1 MNRIKN
7 FFEAKKIA
15 IIGASDKPGNVS
27 GVIIKNIMD
36 YTEEGREIYPINPK
50 REEIFG
56 LKCYPSV
63 SDTPSV
69 PDLAVV
75 IIPAIN
81 VAAAVEECGKVGCQ
95 SIIIISAGFKEA
107 GEAGIKREQEL
118 AAVAEQYNI
127 RIIGPNCM
135 GTVGPKHNLNATFF
149 KKGTPK
155 AGGIAFFSQSGAFG
169 SAILDWA
176 ITRRIGLSGFVSIG
190 SMMDV
195 DFGDLIYYFADDPD
209 TKAICVYM
217 ETIPNAKKFIA
228 SARYAAKQGK
238 PIVAVMPGRSAES
251 AAAAASHTGSMVGN
265 DMFNNAVFER
275 AGIVRLINPSD
286 LFNVA
291 ELLNLGQQ
299 PQGPRLAIVTN
310 AGGPGVL
317 ATDALMDEKGQLAK
331 ITPEFIAKINDDMPP
346 TWSRANPIDIIGD
359 AGVAR
364 YVVAVDAAIN
374 DENIDAITVIYTP
387 QGDAESEDIASEII
401 KLAEKTDKPVLTVWM
416 GEGTTEPSR
425 RMFIEKKIPAYR
437 FPEHAMQAFANVTRF
452 QKLNVKLNGV
462 SAPVKDSRPA
472 DNSHLKGIIKA
483 AKAEGRTILNE
494 AESKTILEAY
504 GIASTRPYFAAS
516 AGEAA
521 QIADKQL
528 KYPVVMKIA
537 SKDISHKSD
546 VGGVILNLKN
556 ADEVKEAFKNMM
568 AKVSKNMPSAK
579 LDGVTLQRMVSKYD
593 YELIIGSTTDSAFGP
608 VILFGAGGTQAE
620 FYKDVAVGLPPL
632 DRNLAHN
639 VMADTKIYQML
650 SKGFRDKPVA
660 NLALIEETLVKFSNL
675 LEDFPGI
682 AEVDINPLAIT
693 ADEAIALDGRIV
705 LKSGPCACGC
715 ENKNNNFIASL

>member
-1 MNRIKN
+1 
-7 FFEAKKIA
+7 
-15 IIGASDKPGNVS
+15 
-27 GVIIKNIMD
+27 
-36 YTEEGREIYPINPK
+36 
-50 REEIFG
+50 
-56 LKCYPSV
+56 CYASV
-63 SDTPSV
+63 SVTPSV

-75 IIPAIN
+75 IIPATG
-81 VAAAVEECGKVGCQ
+81 VAAAVEECGQVGCK
-95 SIIIISAGFKEA
+95 SVIVISAGFKEA
-107 GEAGIKREQEL
+107 GEAGIQREQEL
-118 AAVAEQYNI
+118 AAVAEKYNI

-135 GTVGPKHNLNATFF
+135 GTVGPKHRLNATFF
-149 KKGTPK
+149 KKGIPK

-176 ITRRIGLSGFVSIG
+176 ITRHIGLSGFVSIG

-195 DFGDLIYYFADDPD
+195 DFGDLIYYFADDPE
-209 TKAICVYM
+209 TTAICVYM

-286 LFNVA
+286 LFHVA
-291 ELLNLGQQ
+291 ELLNLGKQ
-299 PQGPRLAIVTN
+299 PKDQRLAIVTN

-317 ATDALMDEKGQLAK
+317 ATDALMDEKGKLAK
-331 ITPEFIAKINDDMPP
+331 ITPEFIAKINDDMPA
-346 TWSRANPIDIIGD
+346 TWSRSNPIDIIGD

-364 YVVAVDAAIN
+364 YAIAVDAAIN
-374 DENIDAITVIYTP
+374 DENIDAVTVIYTP
-387 QGDAESEDIASEII
+387 QGDAESEDIADAVI
-401 KLAEKTDKPVLTVWM
+401 KLAETTDKPVMTVWM
-416 GEGTTEPSR
+416 GEGTTERSR
-425 RMFIEKKIPAYR
+425 CMFIEKKIPAYR
-437 FPEHAMQAFANVTRF
+437 FPEHAVQAFANMTRF
-452 QKLNVKLNGV
+452 QKLNDKLN
-462 SAPVKDSRPA
+462 SIAAPVQDSRPA
-472 DNSHLKGIIKA
+472 DNSHLKAIIKA
-483 AKAEGRTILNE
+483 AKSEGRTILNE
-494 AESKTILEAY
+494 TESKTILEAY
-504 GIASTRPYFAAS
+504 GIAATRPYFAAS
-516 AGEAA
+516 AEEAA

-556 ADEVKEAFKNMM
+556 ANEVREAFRNMM
-568 AKVSKNMPSAK
+568 VTVSQNMPAAQ

-593 YELIIGSTTDSAFGP
+593 YELIIGSTTDPAFGP

-632 DRNLAHN
+632 NRNLARN
-639 VMADTKIYQML
+639 VMTDTKIYQML

-675 LEDFPGI
+675 LEDFPSI
-682 AEVDINPLAIT
+682 AEIDINPLAMT

-705 LKSGPCACGC
+705 LKNQECCYGCGS
-715 ENKNNNFIASL
+715 KSSNFIASL

>member
-1 MNRIKN
+1 MNSIKN

-15 IIGASDKPGNVS
+15 IIGASDKAGNVS
-27 GVIIKNIMD
+27 GVIIKNMLD

-56 LKCYPSV
+56 LKCYASV
-63 SDTPSV
+63 SVTPSV

-75 IIPAIN
+75 IIPATG
-81 VAAAVEECGKVGCQ
+81 VAAAVEECGQVGCK
-95 SIIIISAGFKEA
+95 SVIVISAGFKEA
-107 GEAGIKREQEL
+107 GEAGIQREQEL
-118 AAVAEQYNI
+118 AAVAEKYNI

-135 GTVGPKHNLNATFF
+135 GTVGPKHRLNATFF
-149 KKGTPK
+149 KKGIPK

-176 ITRRIGLSGFVSIG
+176 ITRHIGLSGFVSIG

-195 DFGDLIYYFADDPD
+195 DFGDLIYYFADDPE
-209 TKAICVYM
+209 TTAICVYM

-286 LFNVA
+286 LFHVA
-291 ELLNLGQQ
+291 ELLNLGKQ
-299 PQGPRLAIVTN
+299 PKDQRLAIVTN

-317 ATDALMDEKGQLAK
+317 ATDALMDEKGKLAK
-331 ITPEFIAKINDDMPP
+331 ITPEFIAKINDDMPA
-346 TWSRANPIDIIGD
+346 TWSRSNPIDIIGD

-364 YVVAVDAAIN
+364 YAIAVDAAIN
-374 DENIDAITVIYTP
+374 DENIDAVTVIYTP
-387 QGDAESEDIASEII
+387 QGDAESEDIADAVI
-401 KLAEKTDKPVLTVWM
+401 KLAETTDKPVMTVWM
-416 GEGTTEPSR
+416 GEGTTERSR
-425 RMFIEKKIPAYR
+425 CMFIEKKIPAYR
-437 FPEHAMQAFANVTRF
+437 FPEHAVQAFANMTRF
-452 QKLNVKLNGV
+452 QKLNDKLN
-462 SAPVKDSRPA
+462 SIAAPVQDSRPA
-472 DNSHLKGIIKA
+472 DNSHLKAIIKA
-483 AKAEGRTILNE
+483 AKSEGRTILNE
-494 AESKTILEAY
+494 TESKTILEAY
-504 GIASTRPYFAAS
+504 GIAATRPYFAAS
-516 AGEAA
+516 AEEAA

-556 ADEVKEAFKNMM
+556 ANEVREAFRNMM
-568 AKVSKNMPSAK
+568 VTVSQNMPAAQ

-593 YELIIGSTTDSAFGP
+593 YELIIGSTTDPAFGP

-632 DRNLAHN
+632 NRNLARN
-639 VMADTKIYQML
+639 VMTDTKIYQML

-675 LEDFPGI
+675 LEDFPSI
-682 AEVDINPLAIT
+682 AEIDINPLAMT

-705 LKSGPCACGC
+705 LKNQECCYGCGS
-715 ENKNNNFIASL
+715 KSSNFIASL